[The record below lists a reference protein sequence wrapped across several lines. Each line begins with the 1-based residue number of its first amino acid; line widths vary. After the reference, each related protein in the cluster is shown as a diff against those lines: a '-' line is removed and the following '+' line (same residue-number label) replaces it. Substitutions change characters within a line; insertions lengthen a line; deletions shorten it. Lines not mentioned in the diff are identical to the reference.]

1 MNPDERPPRLKR
13 LNRLFVNHPLYFVTA
28 CTEGR
33 KSILAHAEIHDGF
46 RKYCQAG
53 LERGGFV
60 GKYVLMPDHLHLFV
74 SFGNKYELSIAERRQ
89 NAAAVCDRRVPL
101 LSEWMKSLK
110 NSLSKTLRE
119 MEVPAPHWQKG
130 FFDHL
135 LRSEES
141 YSQKW
146 VYVAENPI
154 RKRLVTRME
163 DWRYQGEIH
172 PLQTENIL

>member
-1 MNPDERPPRLKR
+1 VDEK
-13 LNRLFVNHPLYFVTA
+13 
-28 CTEGR
+28 
-33 KSILAHAEIHDGF
+33 
-46 RKYCQAG
+46 
-53 LERGGFV
+53 LE
-60 GKYVLMPDHLHLFV
+60 
-74 SFGNKYELSIAERRQ
+74 
-89 NAAAVCDRRVPL
+89 
-101 LSEWMKSLK
+101 

-119 MEVPAPHWQKG
+119 MKVPAPHWQKG